1 MQLARAKGYN
11 LWSTWYPWDAGSG
24 NAGASILAPDT
35 WEKAMGLKYEETIY
49 DPLNDKFLTKEEFL
63 KLAESDPGYMLV
75 AFNPDRKAWMKDW
88 IKLPHFVVAGDGMPT
103 VNAKGEDLTWDS
115 PFEEYAGH
123 PRSAG
128 SHAKILRLGR
138 EGKVDLMLSLSQL
151 SYWSAKHL
159 GDTGLKAMQVR
170 GRIQD
175 DRVTSSAQNTIWP
188 CFDYIAATRG

>member
-75 AFNPDRKAWMKDW
+75 AFNPDRKQWMNDW
-88 IKLPHFVVAGDGMPT
+88 IKFPHFVVAGDGMPT

-128 SHAKILRLGR
+128 SHAKILRLRR
-138 EGKVDLMLSLSQL
+138 EGKVDLMLNPG
-151 SYWSAKHL
+151 SA
-159 GDTGLKAMQVR
+159 R
-170 GRIQD
+170 E
-175 DRVTSSAQNTIWP
+175 
-188 CFDYIAATRG
+188 TR